1 MSDIQSNFSF
11 LVEYDEQLVL
21 FGMRAEHYFSSD
33 PNTSMLKIRQ
43 FIELLAQLT
52 AIHTSC
58 AIQESMTLFEVLKML
73 QDEGIINSDIARLF
87 HKVRL
92 AGNDA
97 NHVFADEHY
106 EALTALKRARQ
117 LAIWFHRAFGPDSTF
132 NPGPFLPPSNPEES
146 TELLEQQLDELR
158 AEYEQ
163 AKGEVEQAQL
173 SAEAL
178 RRQQEILERE
188 AERLLEEQELLE
200 EIAEEEERR
209 RIEIA
214 REKELAKEE
223 AAALR
228 ERVEDLEARLQSSQQ
243 AIRTRRQRALA
254 SAQNLDLTE
263 AETRLLIDEQLRDV
277 GWEVD
282 SLSMTYKQGAR
293 PEEGKNRAIAEWPVT
308 GGRADY
314 ILFLGLQ
321 PVAVVEAK
329 RWSTNVYD
337 QLPQALRYARD
348 FELGADMES
357 PGGPWAMENHD
368 VTLPFIFS
376 ANGRGY
382 LEQIKEASGV
392 WFRDLRV
399 PTNRSRALD
408 GWYSPR
414 GLEDLLG
421 SDIAAANEKLA
432 DEGMSYLKRNL
443 KLRDYQLDAV
453 KAAERAIRDGKRS
466 CMLAMATGTGKTLT
480 CIGLMYRLLKTG
492 RFRRIL
498 FLVDRT
504 ALGEQATNALE
515 NTKVEQQRSLP
526 EIYNIL
532 GIDDSTAPEIE
543 TRLHIATVQGMMHRI
558 LLAENGEHVP
568 TVDTYDCIVIDECHR
583 GYTLDQEMSD
593 TELEVRDELDY
604 RSKYRAVIDHFDAVK
619 IGLTATPAKHT
630 VQIFGMPVFTYS
642 YREAV
647 IDGYLVDHEPPL
659 QLKTALSETGIKW
672 DEGTK
677 IKRLNLE
684 TGSIDLDTLEDD
696 VEFELPDFN
705 SRVIVE
711 SFNRVVCQY
720 LVETIDPY
728 SDAKT
733 LIFCVQ
739 DSHADMVVRL
749 LRELFAEKEPELP
762 VEEAIVKI
770 TGSVDK
776 PLQRIREYR
785 NEQFPNIA
793 VTVDLLTTGVDVP
806 KISNL
811 VFLRRVKS
819 RILYEQMLGRA
830 TRLCPEIG
838 KECFHII
845 DAVNLYDGLQDVTNM
860 KPLVAQP
867 SIGTQQLADEVV
879 GLQENEKALEQAH
892 KQLVA
897 RLQRRRQSLTD
908 DGRSRFE
915 DRMEQD
921 VDEFFEEFRKKSA
934 KDVAEFIDDDPGFI
948 AWFEGLSRR
957 GHGVAIAEEDDELVS
972 ALPYYGGKGSP
983 EDYIDAFQ
991 EHIRA
996 HINQYSALHVVTTR
1010 PGDLTRQQLKE
1021 LVRTLEE
1028 DGFEEKA
1035 VARAWH
1041 DATNEEM
1048 GARIIGYIRQA
1059 ALGDHLRP
1067 YEERVMLAFEEM
1079 LDRRE
1084 WNREQKEW
1092 LERFARQI
1100 AADLVIDADY
1110 LDSAPVFKQ
1119 KGGLR
1124 RLNRIFDDEVE
1135 VVLQELQELI
1145 WAPQAANEECE
1156 RDAPLIPGK
1165 EESS

>member
-11 LVEYDEQLVL
+11 LAEHDEQLVL
-21 FGMRAEHYFSSD
+21 LGMRAEHYFSLD

-52 AIHTSC
+52 AIHTNC
-58 AIQESMTLFEVLKML
+58 ASQEPLSLFQLIRHLE
-73 QDEGIINSDIARLF
+73 DEDILSPDIVRLF
-87 HKVRL
+87 HRVRT

-97 NHVFADEHY
+97 NHSFLDEHF

-117 LAIWFHRAFGPDSTF
+117 LAIWFHRAFGPNSTF
-132 NPGPFLPPSNPEES
+132 NPGPFLPPSNPDEP
-146 TELLEQQLDELR
+146 TELLEEQLEELR
-158 AEYEQ
+158 TEYKQ

-173 SAEAL
+173 STEAL
-178 RRQQEILERE
+178 KRQQEILERE
-188 AERLLEEQELLE
+188 AERLREEQELLE

-209 RIEIA
+209 RLELA
-214 REKELAKEE
+214 REKELADEE
-223 AAALR
+223 AEALR
-228 ERVEDLEARLQSSQQ
+228 LRVEDLEARLQSSQQ
-243 AIRTRRQRALA
+243 AIRTKRQRALA

-263 AETRLLIDEQLRDV
+263 AETRLLIDEQLREV

-282 SLSMTYKQGAR
+282 SLTMTHKRGAR
-293 PEEGKNRAIAEWPVT
+293 PEEGTNRAIAEWPMPA
-308 GGRADY
+308 GRADY
-314 ILFLGLQ
+314 VLFLGLK
-321 PVAVVEAK
+321 PVAVIEAK

-348 FELGADMES
+348 FQLDKDMES

-376 ANGRGY
+376 ANGRSY
-382 LEQIKEASGV
+382 LRQLEQFSGV
-392 WFRDLRV
+392 WFRDLRS
-399 PTNRSRALD
+399 PTNLSRALD
-408 GWYSPR
+408 GWYSPT
-414 GLEDLLG
+414 GLENLLA
-421 SDIAAANEKLA
+421 SNLAAANERLA
-432 DEGMSYLKRNL
+432 EESMSYLTRNL
-443 KLRDYQLDAV
+443 GLRDYQLDAV
-453 KAAERAIRDGKRS
+453 KAAERAIRDGRRS
-466 CMLAMATGTGKTLT
+466 CMLAMATGTGKTRT
-480 CIGLMYRLLKTG
+480 CVGLMYRLLKTG

-504 ALGEQATNALE
+504 ALGVQAVNALE

-532 GIDDSTAPEIE
+532 GIEDASPPATE

-558 LLAENGEHVP
+558 LLSGDDPAP
-568 TVDTYDCIVIDECHR
+568 SVDTYDCIIVDECHR

-593 TELEVRDELDY
+593 TELEVRDELHY
-604 RSKYRAVIDHFDAVK
+604 RSKYRAVLDHFDAVK

-630 VQIFGMPVFTYS
+630 VQIFGMPVYTYS
-642 YREAV
+642 YRDAV
-647 IDGYLVDHEPPL
+647 LDGYLVDHEPPL
-659 QLKTALSETGIKW
+659 QITTALSEAGIKW
-672 DEGTK
+672 EEGTK

-684 TGSIDLDTLEDD
+684 TGSIDLDTLEDE
-696 VEFELPDFN
+696 VEFELSDFN

-720 LVETIDPY
+720 LVENIDPY
-728 SDAKT
+728 SDEKT

-739 DSHADMVVRL
+739 DNHADMVVRL

-776 PLQRIREYR
+776 PLQCIREYR
-785 NEQFPNIA
+785 NERFPNIA
-793 VTVDLLTTGVDVP
+793 VTVDLLTTGVDIP

-845 DAVNLYDGLQDVTNM
+845 DAVNLYDGLQDITSM

-867 SIGTQQLADEVV
+867 SIDTQQLAHEVV
-879 GLQENEKALEQAH
+879 GYLDNEDALRQAH

-897 RLQRRRQSLTD
+897 RLQRRRQSLTE

-915 DRMEQD
+915 ERMEQG
-921 VDEFFEEFRKKSA
+921 VDEFFEDFRKKSA
-934 KDVAEFIDDDPGFI
+934 EDVATFIDDDPGFI

-957 GHGVAIAEEDDELVS
+957 GHGIAIAEEDDELVS
-972 ALPYYGGKGSP
+972 VSSYYGGKGSP
-983 EDYIDAFQ
+983 QNYIDAFQ
-991 EHIRA
+991 EYIRS
-996 HINQYSALHVVTTR
+996 HINQYSALQVVTTR

-1035 VARAWH
+1035 VAQAWH

-1067 YEERVMLAFEEM
+1067 YEERVGLALKEMLA
-1079 LDRRE
+1079 RRE
-1084 WNREQKEW
+1084 WSQAQEQW

-1100 AADLVIDADY
+1100 TADLVIDAAY
-1110 LDSAPVFKQ
+1110 LDSSPNFKRE
-1119 KGGLR
+1119 GGLR

-1135 VVLQELQELI
+1135 GVLCEFQELI
-1145 WAPQAANEECE
+1145 WAQAENQDQEHV
-1156 RDAPLIPGK
+1156 
-1165 EESS
+1165 ESSTPRDQESS